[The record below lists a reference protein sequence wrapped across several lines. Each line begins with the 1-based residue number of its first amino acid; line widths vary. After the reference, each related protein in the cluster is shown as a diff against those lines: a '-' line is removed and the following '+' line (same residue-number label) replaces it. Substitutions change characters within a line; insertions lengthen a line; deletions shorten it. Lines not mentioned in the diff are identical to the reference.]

1 MVYKVESFTIDSTI
15 KGNHVYKDFCWVLNT
30 VLKEVENGL
39 MGKSPTAAK
48 PKEIYSLQSTCK
60 ETKANVPVHTSTLAQ
75 FGPIWHDK
83 IHNVN
88 APYIELNWTKLTH
101 LSQLS

>member
-1 MVYKVESFTIDSTI
+1 
-15 KGNHVYKDFCWVLNT
+15 
-30 VLKEVENGL
+30 

-83 IHNVN
+83 IRNVN
-88 APYIELNWTKLTH
+88 APYIELN
-101 LSQLS
+101 